1 MMNSDLGPE
10 GGLLDHSIHGLNE
23 VQAPDGASVQ
33 DTEEVQK
40 KDSNKE
46 TSILDE
52 SDRLKA
58 LAAGV
63 RDQDE
68 LERNIG
74 RQV

>member
-1 MMNSDLGPE
+1 MD
-10 GGLLDHSIHGLNE
+10 HGLGLGAGLFNSSVHDHNE
-23 VQAPDGASVQ
+23 IQAV
-33 DTEEVQK
+33 EETPA
-40 KDSNKE
+40 KDVEQAQNGNSTQE
-46 TSILDE
+46 TNILDE
-52 SDRLKA
+52 SHRLKA

>member
-1 MMNSDLGPE
+1 MMGSILGLE
-10 GGLLDHSIHGLNE
+10 GGLLNKSIYDLNE
-23 VQAPDGASVQ
+23 IQAPYRAPVE
-33 DTEEVQK
+33 DTEGAQ
-40 KDSNKE
+40 DADNNKE
-46 TSILDE
+46 TNILDE